1 MHDRWI
7 RRGSVRINGFMGVE
21 KRLVLLALSMVFWG
35 SFILGGCS
43 STTPAPVYGWNWQG
57 PAPDGFYRVRK
68 GDSLSIVAQ
77 RLGIGARKLAKWNGL
92 KSPYLIYADTLL
104 RVAPPDAATHGR
116 SATPGRIAK
125 KAVMPTGKPDA
136 TPGSPRKSG
145 ANSVAAVARA
155 TRSEPPSRRPES
167 TGIAWEWPL
176 SGPLLQG
183 FQASDRTRQGIR
195 IGGRAGEQV
204 RASADGWV
212 VYSGGGL
219 KGYGN
224 LIIIKHNDRYLS
236 AYGFN
241 RSLFVKEGDPVTRGQ
256 AVAEVGQGAEGTHLL
271 HFEVRRDGTAVD
283 PIAYLPPR
291 N

>member
-1 MHDRWI
+1 
-7 RRGSVRINGFMGVE
+7 MGVE
-21 KRLVLLALSMVFWG
+21 QRLVLLALSMAFWLPL
-35 SFILGGCS
+35 ILDGCS

-68 GDSLSIVAQ
+68 GDSLSVVAQ
-77 RLGIGARKLAKWNGL
+77 RLGIGTRKLVKWNGL
-92 KSPYLIYADTLL
+92 KPPYLIYADTLL
-104 RVAPPDAATHGR
+104 RVVPPNAASSR
-116 SATPGRIAK
+116 RIAK
-125 KAVMPTGKPDA
+125 KAVTPPRKPDV
-136 TPGSPRKSG
+136 TPESRSKSS
-145 ANSVAAVARA
+145 ANAVAAIPKE
-155 TRSEPPSRRPES
+155 TREDAPRRRPETS
-167 TGIAWEWPL
+167 GITWEWPL
-176 SGPLLQG
+176 DGPLMQG

-195 IGGRAGEQV
+195 IGGRSGAQV

-241 RSLFVKEGDPVTRGQ
+241 RSLFVKEGDRVTRGQ

-271 HFEVRRDGTAVD
+271 HFEVRLDGTAVD